1 MVRVAGMSLNRSK
14 FRIVSFKINGER
26 YWCLI
31 FGPDSHRYYYS
42 WQEAIDDVFRLSRY
56 MVRGLG

>member
-1 MVRVAGMSLNRSK
+1 MSLNRSK
-14 FRIVSFKINGER
+14 FRIVSFRINGER